1 MKSTALLRRHILAHR
16 ASVCVFGQ
24 RQAGLTL
31 ACAAAVTGFPVT
43 GVDTDEAHVE
53 ELGRGVLTVPGVK
66 VEAFEAA
73 IATGRVAFTSRTDV
87 PKESEVILIC
97 VPTPIRDGI
106 RDLTLVEE
114 TSRQVARYLHPGQ
127 LVVLESTGYPGT
139 TDGVVRPLLETSGLK
154 ADSDFLLA
162 YSPERTEQANPEH
175 GLSSTPKV
183 VGGLTPEATG
193 AAALFYRQLI
203 DKVVVVS
210 SCLAAEMAR
219 LLEDTFRQVN
229 VALVNEMAML
239 CHDVG
244 IDAWEVVEAAQARA
258 FGFTPFYPGPG
269 DTRHSIPLDGQMAGT
284 AGGAAERQFRILE
297 QARDINNQM
306 PGYVAGRILEAMN
319 ERDRAVK
326 SPSVLVL
333 GLAYKAD
340 DGDVRQSPSLKIM
353 AHLSREGARISFHDP
368 HVSTVSMNGSVLG
381 RTELTRRAVIE
392 ADCVALLTPHRAY
405 DLDWIAQHA
414 SLVFDARNAYGAE
427 HRSNV
432 VRL

>member
-24 RQAGLTL
+24 GHVGLTL
-31 ACAAAVTGFPVT
+31 ACAAAVTGFSVT
-43 GVDTDEAHVE
+43 FIDTDEARVE
-53 ELGRGVLTVPGVK
+53 ELGRGGLTVPGVK
-66 VEAFEAA
+66 EEAFEAA
-73 IATGRVAFTSRTDV
+73 IATGRATFTSRTDV
-87 PKESEVILIC
+87 LKEGEVILIC
-97 VPTPIRDGI
+97 VPTPIRGGI
-106 RDLTLVEE
+106 PDLTLVEE
-114 TSRQVARYLHPGQ
+114 ASKHVARYLHPGQ
-127 LVVLESTGYPGT
+127 LVVLESTSYPGT
-139 TDGVVRPLLETSGLK
+139 TDGVVRPLLEASDLK

-162 YSPERTEQANPEH
+162 CSPERTEQASPAY

-193 AAALFYRQLI
+193 AAALFYRQLV
-203 DKVVVVS
+203 DEVVVVS
-210 SCLAAEMAR
+210 SCRAAEMAR

-244 IDAWEVVEAAQARA
+244 IDAWEVVEAAQAKA
-258 FGFTPFYPGPG
+258 FGFTPFHPGPG
-269 DTRHSIPLDGQMAGT
+269 DAGHFLPLDGQVAGA
-284 AGGAAERQFRILE
+284 AGGGAPRQFRILE
-297 QARDINNQM
+297 LAHDINDRM
-306 PGYVAGRILEAMN
+306 PGYVARRIWEAMN
-319 ERDRAVK
+319 ERDKAVQ

-333 GLAYKAD
+333 GIAYKAD

-368 HVSTVSMNGSVLG
+368 HVSTVPMNGRILS

-427 HRSNV
+427 RRSNV